1 MKKIF
6 LGIAL
11 LLLGCAIAACTDS
24 ENDGHEGNFPDAA
37 FMLEGDLKDTLNL
50 IGAGT
55 REIYLYYGKG
65 VAESYQTGVLWES
78 SNGNVIIVK
87 PYGRI
92 TRNDSCFSIAS
103 VTPRERVTGEAT
115 IKVTLSRDGKQRTLQ
130 LPVTTFGVNTIDLS
144 KLPEGSFTDTVG
156 AIAFAMAFIK
166 ADTTF
171 DVGEKLGIDHDTS
184 WWDEEKYRENWSS
197 RAKRDSYILAWRHRM
212 YDELQ
217 WNEDN
222 VYVGDFYVGQ
232 TAVTAGL
239 WKEVMGEPYDFLPE
253 ELRRVWFNGRY
264 IRVNRQASLGKDFY
278 NFNLPICFSTFSE
291 CEEFIRRLNERTGV
305 TYRMLTHAEAQ
316 LICDEGLMDGHP
328 LESMQCSNP
337 PYLRYMEWT
346 SGTCYYISQIPFGD
360 TIRNADGNIIEIK
373 HKFIKTE
380 RRPIFQ
386 GANVSRDFPSLGM
399 TPGKYFHGALSYFTG
414 RYGQPEILEKI
425 HDYTHH
431 IHYLAGVRLAIS
443 AADLKKLKEK
453 K

>member
-24 ENDGHEGNFPDAA
+24 ENDGHGGNFPDAS

-103 VTPRERVTGEAT
+103 VTPRERATGEAT

-156 AIAFAMAFIK
+156 SVAFAMAFIK

-171 DVGEKLGIDHDTS
+171 DVGERLGIDYDTS
-184 WWDEEKYRENWSS
+184 WWDKEEYREKWSS
-197 RAKRDSYILAWRHRM
+197 RAKRDSYILAWRHRV
-212 YDELQ
+212 YDVLQ

-253 ELRRVWFNGRY
+253 VLGRIWDNGHYLSASRP
-264 IRVNRQASLGKDFY
+264 ASLGKEFY

-316 LICDEGLMDGHP
+316 LICDKGLLKKGP
-328 LESMQCSNP
+328 LEPMPKESYCPQ
-337 PYLRYMEWT
+337 REWA
-346 SGTCYYISQIPFGD
+346 SGICYCLYSIMFGD
-360 TIRNADGNIIEIK
+360 TVRNADGNIIEIK
-373 HKFIKTE
+373 HKDTLRE
-380 RRPIFQ
+380 CRPSYS
-386 GANVSRDFPSLGM
+386 NN
-399 TPGKYFHGALSYFTG
+399 YNFHLAPYRGNASFNAHP
-414 RYGQPEILEKI
+414 YGQPEILEQI
-425 HDYTHH
+425 HDLHH
-431 IHYLAGVRLAIS
+431 HRPYLAGVRLAIS
-443 AADLKKLKEK
+443 AADWKKLKEK